1 MDRTKTASQG
11 QAFES
16 SHNNFG
22 MKFTPTGI
30 CTTQL
35 KFNLFLCLLAGQAGL
50 PTTPKSHSIST
61 AKETKEYDLRRNLFF
76 FLLLLVSLSHM

>member
-1 MDRTKTASQG
+1 MERTKTASQG

-22 MKFTPTGI
+22 MNFTHTGI

-35 KFNLFLCLLAGQAGL
+35 KFNFFLCLLAGQAGL
-50 PTTPKSHSIST
+50 PTTPKSHSIPT

-76 FLLLLVSLSHM
+76 FLLLLVGLSHM